1 MNQWIRDFFT
11 KQTYIEERKPNK
23 GRPKDGIVCNTG
35 SSSPWKRNRG
45 DIITA
50 DIIWVYWSENQQQL
64 YQFSLSLSLSFSLSL
79 SCHVEKKEGKSLLC
93 YVGVFFCFARGSPA
107 QSVTNIHRQV
117 SLLMD
122 GGEMQYFIILYSI
135 QIYSFLVSVN
145 PCICHICYSLMCA
158 SIIQFDLSCKRTD
171 LRSTL

>member
-93 YVGVFFCFARGSPA
+93 YVGVF
-107 QSVTNIHRQV
+107 
-117 SLLMD
+117 LLCQ
-122 GGEMQYFIILYSI
+122 G
-135 QIYSFLVSVN
+135 
-145 PCICHICYSLMCA
+145 
-158 SIIQFDLSCKRTD
+158 LSSSKCNKYTQT
-171 LRSTL
+171 S